1 MKSFQALFIEKEEQ
15 DTSLHFRDTTI
26 DELPENDVTIEVHYS
41 GINYKDGLA
50 VLPDGKIVSEYPFIP
65 GIDASGVVVETKSDR
80 FQVGDEVIVTS
91 YDFGVSY
98 FGGYS
103 EFIRV
108 PADWVVLLPAGLSL
122 KEAMIL
128 GTAGFTAA
136 LSVDALEFSGVGVT
150 PTDGKIAVSGATGGV
165 GSLSSAIL
173 SKRNY
178 QVVASSNKADAAEFL
193 QKFGV
198 SEVVTREAFQPEKIR
213 ALDKQLFAGAID
225 CVGGKPLAYLLTAVQ
240 YGGAVT
246 TCGMSAGGKLDTTV
260 FPFILRGIQ
269 LFGIDSVLCPMPKRE
284 RIWNRLA
291 TDYKLANLNELATEI
306 PFSEL
311 PTALHQV
318 MNGGVTGRYLVKIK

>member
-65 GIDASGVVVETKSDR
+65 GIDASGVVVESKSDR
-80 FQVGDEVIVTS
+80 FHVGDEVIVTS

-108 PADWVVLLPAGLSL
+108 PAEWVVPLPAGLSL

-136 LSVDALEFSGVGVT
+136 LSVDALEFSGVT
-150 PTDGKIAVSGATGGV
+150 PADGKIAVSGATGGV

-269 LFGIDSVLCPMPKRE
+269 LAGIDSVLCPMPKRE

-291 TDYKLANLNELATEI
+291 TDYKLANLDELATEI

>member
-108 PADWVVLLPAGLSL
+108 PADWVVPLPAGLSL

-136 LSVDALEFSGVGVT
+136 LSVDALEFSGVT

-291 TDYKLANLNELATEI
+291 TDYKLANLDELATEI

-311 PTALHQV
+311 PTALHHV

>member
-65 GIDASGVVVETKSDR
+65 GIDASGVVVESKSDR

-108 PADWVVLLPAGLSL
+108 PAEWVVPLPAGLSL

-136 LSVDALEFSGVGVT
+136 LSVDALEFSGVT

-284 RIWNRLA
+284 SIWNRLA

>member
-1 MKSFQALFIEKEEQ
+1 MKSFQALFIEKEQEN
-15 DTSLHFRDTTI
+15 TSLHFRETNIDT
-26 DELPENDVTIEVHYS
+26 LPENDVIIEVHYS

-50 VLPDGKIVSEYPFIP
+50 VLPDGKIVSKYPFIP
-65 GIDASGVVVETKSDR
+65 GIDASGVVVESKSER
-80 FQVGDEVIVTS
+80 FQSGDKVIVTS

-103 EFIRV
+103 EYIRV
-108 PADWVVLLPAGLSL
+108 PAEWIVPLPAGLSL

-136 LSVDALEFSGVGVT
+136 LSVDALEFSGVT
-150 PTDGKIAVSGATGGV
+150 PDAGKIAVSGAAGGV
-165 GSLSSAIL
+165 GSLSAAIL
-173 SKRNY
+173 TKRNY
-178 QVVASSNKADAAEFL
+178 QVVASSNKADAKEFL
-193 QKFGV
+193 QKLGV
-198 SEVVTREAFQPEKIR
+198 SEVVSREAFQPEKIR

-225 CVGGKPLAYLLTAVQ
+225 CVGGKPLAYLLTAVR

-246 TCGMSAGGKLDTTV
+246 TCGMSAGGKIDTTV

-291 TDYKLANLNELATEI
+291 TDFKLANLDELATEI
-306 PFSEL
+306 PFSKL

-318 MNGGVTGRYLVKIK
+318 MNGGVTGRYLVRIK

>member
-41 GINYKDGLA
+41 SINYKDGLA

-65 GIDASGVVVETKSDR
+65 GIDASGVVVESKSDR

-108 PADWVVLLPAGLSL
+108 PAEWVVPLPAGLSL

-136 LSVDALEFSGVGVT
+136 LSVDALEFSGVT

-291 TDYKLANLNELATEI
+291 TDYKLVNLDELATEI

>member
-1 MKSFQALFIEKEEQ
+1 MKSFQALFIEKEA
-15 DTSLHFRDTTI
+15 DNTSLHFKETTL
-26 DELPENDVTIEVHYS
+26 DNLPENEVTIEVHYS

-50 VLPDGKIVSEYPFIP
+50 VLPEGKIVNQYPFIP
-65 GIDASGVVVETKSDR
+65 GIDASGVVIESKSDR

-108 PADWVVLLPAGLSL
+108 PAEWVVPLPQGLSL

-136 LSVDALEFSGVGVT
+136 LSVDALESSGVRPET
-150 PTDGKIAVSGATGGV
+150 GKIAVSGATGGV
-165 GSLSSAIL
+165 GSLSTAIL
-173 SKRNY
+173 AKRGFS
-178 QVVASSNKADAAEFL
+178 VVASSGKKDAKDFL

-198 SEVVTREAFQPEKIR
+198 SEVVSREAFQPEKIR
-213 ALDKQLFAGAID
+213 ALDKQLYAGAID
-225 CVGGKPLAYLLTAVQ
+225 CVGGKPLSYLLTAVQ

-260 FPFILRGIQ
+260 FPFILRGVQ
-269 LFGIDSVLCPMPKRE
+269 LLGIDSVLCPMQKRTQ
-284 RIWNRLA
+284 IWQRLA
-291 TDYKLANLNELATEI
+291 TDFKLANLDELATEI
-306 PFSEL
+306 NFQTL
-311 PTALHQV
+311 PEALHQV

>member
-50 VLPDGKIVSEYPFIP
+50 VLPDGKIVSDYPFIP
-65 GIDASGVVVETKSDR
+65 GIDASGVVVESKSDR

-108 PADWVVLLPAGLSL
+108 PAEWVVPLPAGLSL

-136 LSVDALEFSGVGVT
+136 LSVDALEFSGVT

-284 RIWNRLA
+284 SIWNRLA

>member
-1 MKSFQALFIEKEEQ
+1 MKSFQALFIEKEA
-15 DTSLHFRDTTI
+15 DNTSLHFRETTL
-26 DELPENDVTIEVHYS
+26 DNLPENEVTIEVHYS

-50 VLPDGKIVSEYPFIP
+50 VLPEGKIVNQYPFIP
-65 GIDASGVVVETKSDR
+65 GIDASGVVIESKSDR

-108 PADWVVLLPAGLSL
+108 PAEWVVPLPQGLSL

-136 LSVDALEFSGVGVT
+136 LSVDALESSGVRPET
-150 PTDGKIAVSGATGGV
+150 GKIAVSGATGGV
-165 GSLSSAIL
+165 GSLSTAIL
-173 SKRNY
+173 AKRGFY
-178 QVVASSNKADAAEFL
+178 VVASSGKKDAKDFL

-198 SEVVTREAFQPEKIR
+198 SEVVSREAFQPEKIR
-213 ALDKQLFAGAID
+213 ALDKQLYAGAID
-225 CVGGKPLAYLLTAVQ
+225 CVGGKPLSYLLTAVQ

-260 FPFILRGIQ
+260 FPFILRGVQ
-269 LFGIDSVLCPMPKRE
+269 LLGIDSVLCPMQKRTQ
-284 RIWNRLA
+284 IWQRLA
-291 TDYKLANLNELATEI
+291 TDFKLANLEELATEI
-306 PFSEL
+306 NFQTL
-311 PTALHQV
+311 PEALHQV

>member
-108 PADWVVLLPAGLSL
+108 PADWVVPLPAGLSL

-136 LSVDALEFSGVGVT
+136 LSVDTLEFSGVT

>member
-65 GIDASGVVVETKSDR
+65 GIDASGVVVESKSDR

-108 PADWVVLLPAGLSL
+108 PAEWVVPLPAGLSL

-136 LSVDALEFSGVGVT
+136 LSVDALEFSGVT

-284 RIWNRLA
+284 SIWNRLA
-291 TDYKLANLNELATEI
+291 TDYKLVNLDELATEI

>member
-1 MKSFQALFIEKEEQ
+1 MKSFQALFIEKEA
-15 DTSLHFRDTTI
+15 DNTSLHFRETTL
-26 DELPENDVTIEVHYS
+26 DNLPKNEVTIEVHYS

-50 VLPDGKIVSEYPFIP
+50 VLPEGKIVNQYPFIP
-65 GIDASGVVVETKSDR
+65 GIDASGVVIESKSDR

-108 PADWVVLLPAGLSL
+108 PAEWVVPLPQGLSL

-136 LSVDALEFSGVGVT
+136 LSVDALESSGVRPET
-150 PTDGKIAVSGATGGV
+150 GKIAVSGATGGV
-165 GSLSSAIL
+165 GSLSTAIL
-173 SKRNY
+173 AKRGFS
-178 QVVASSNKADAAEFL
+178 VVASSGKKDAKDFL

-198 SEVVTREAFQPEKIR
+198 SEVVSREAFQPEKIR
-213 ALDKQLFAGAID
+213 ALDKQLYAGAID
-225 CVGGKPLAYLLTAVQ
+225 CVGGKPLSYLLTAVQ

-260 FPFILRGIQ
+260 FPFILRGVQ
-269 LFGIDSVLCPMPKRE
+269 LLGIDSVLCPMQKRTQ
-284 RIWNRLA
+284 IWQRLA
-291 TDYKLANLNELATEI
+291 TDFKLANLDELATEI
-306 PFSEL
+306 NFQTL
-311 PTALHQV
+311 PEALHQV

>member
-1 MKSFQALFIEKEEQ
+1 MKSFQALFIEKEA
-15 DTSLHFRDTTI
+15 DNTSLHFRETTL
-26 DELPENDVTIEVHYS
+26 DNLPENEVTIDVHYS

-50 VLPDGKIVSEYPFIP
+50 VLPEGKIVNQYPFIP
-65 GIDASGVVVETKSDR
+65 GIDASGVVIESKSDR

-108 PADWVVLLPAGLSL
+108 PAEWVVPLPQGLSL

-136 LSVDALEFSGVGVT
+136 LSVDALESSGVRPET
-150 PTDGKIAVSGATGGV
+150 GKIAVSGATGGV
-165 GSLSSAIL
+165 GSLSTAIL
-173 SKRNY
+173 AKRGFS
-178 QVVASSNKADAAEFL
+178 VVASSGKKDAKDLL

-198 SEVVTREAFQPEKIR
+198 SEVVSREAFQPEKIR
-213 ALDKQLFAGAID
+213 ALDKQLYAGAID
-225 CVGGKPLAYLLTAVQ
+225 CVGGKPLSYLLTAVQ

-260 FPFILRGIQ
+260 FPFILRGVQ
-269 LFGIDSVLCPMPKRE
+269 LLGIDSVLCPMQKRTQ
-284 RIWNRLA
+284 IWQRLA
-291 TDYKLANLNELATEI
+291 TDFKLANLDELATEI
-306 PFSEL
+306 NFQTL
-311 PTALHQV
+311 PEALHQV

>member
-1 MKSFQALFIEKEEQ
+1 MKSFQALFIEKEA
-15 DTSLHFRDTTI
+15 DNTSLHFRETTL
-26 DELPENDVTIEVHYS
+26 DNLPENEVTIEVHYS

-50 VLPDGKIVSEYPFIP
+50 VLPEGKIVNQYPFIP
-65 GIDASGVVVETKSDR
+65 GIDASGVVIESKSDR

-108 PADWVVLLPAGLSL
+108 PAEWVVPLPQGLSL

-136 LSVDALEFSGVGVT
+136 LSIDALESSGVRPET
-150 PTDGKIAVSGATGGV
+150 GKIAVSGATGGV
-165 GSLSSAIL
+165 GSLSTAIL
-173 SKRNY
+173 AKRGFS
-178 QVVASSNKADAAEFL
+178 VVASSGKKDAKDFL

-198 SEVVTREAFQPEKIR
+198 SEVVSREAFQPEKIR
-213 ALDKQLFAGAID
+213 ALDKQLYAGAID
-225 CVGGKPLAYLLTAVQ
+225 CVGGKPLSYLLTAVQ

-260 FPFILRGIQ
+260 FPFILRGVQ
-269 LFGIDSVLCPMPKRE
+269 LLGIDSVLCPMQKRTQ
-284 RIWNRLA
+284 IWQRLA
-291 TDYKLANLNELATEI
+291 TDFKLANLDELATEI
-306 PFSEL
+306 NFQTL
-311 PTALHQV
+311 PEALHQV

>member
-65 GIDASGVVVETKSDR
+65 GIDASGVVVESKSDR
-80 FQVGDEVIVTS
+80 LQVGDEVIVTS

-108 PADWVVLLPAGLSL
+108 PAEWVVPLPAGLSL

-136 LSVDALEFSGVGVT
+136 LSVDALEFSGVT

-269 LFGIDSVLCPMPKRE
+269 LFGIDSVLCPMSKRE
-284 RIWNRLA
+284 SIWNRLA
-291 TDYKLANLNELATEI
+291 TDYKLANLDELATEI

>member
-65 GIDASGVVVETKSDR
+65 GIDASGVVVETKSYR

-108 PADWVVLLPAGLSL
+108 PAEWVVPLPAGLSL

-136 LSVDALEFSGVGVT
+136 LSVDAFEFSGVT

-198 SEVVTREAFQPEKIR
+198 SEVVSREAFQPEKIR

-291 TDYKLANLNELATEI
+291 TDYKLANLDELATEI

>member
-108 PADWVVLLPAGLSL
+108 PADWVVPLPAGLSL

-136 LSVDALEFSGVGVT
+136 LSVDALEFSGVT

-165 GSLSSAIL
+165 GSLGSAIL

>member
-1 MKSFQALFIEKEEQ
+1 MKSFQVLFIEKEEQ

-50 VLPDGKIVSEYPFIP
+50 VLPDGKIVSDYPFIP
-65 GIDASGVVVETKSDR
+65 GIDASGVVVESKSDR

-108 PADWVVLLPAGLSL
+108 PAEWVVPLPAGLSL

-136 LSVDALEFSGVGVT
+136 LSVDALEFSGVT

-284 RIWNRLA
+284 SIWNRLA

>member
-1 MKSFQALFIEKEEQ
+1 MKSFQALFIEKEA
-15 DTSLHFRDTTI
+15 DNTSLHFRETTL
-26 DELPENDVTIEVHYS
+26 DNLPENEVTIEVHYS

-50 VLPDGKIVSEYPFIP
+50 VLPEGKIVNQYPFIP
-65 GIDASGVVVETKSDR
+65 GIDASGVVIESKSDR

-108 PADWVVLLPAGLSL
+108 PAEWVVPLPQGLSL

-136 LSVDALEFSGVGVT
+136 LSVDALESSGVRPET
-150 PTDGKIAVSGATGGV
+150 GKIAVNGATGGV
-165 GSLSSAIL
+165 GSLSTAIL
-173 SKRNY
+173 AKRGFS
-178 QVVASSNKADAAEFL
+178 VVASSGKKDAKDFL
-193 QKFGV
+193 QKFGA
-198 SEVVTREAFQPEKIR
+198 SEVVSREAFQPEKIR
-213 ALDKQLFAGAID
+213 ALDKQLYAGAID
-225 CVGGKPLAYLLTAVQ
+225 CVGGKPLSYLLTAVQ

-260 FPFILRGIQ
+260 FPFILRGVQ
-269 LFGIDSVLCPMPKRE
+269 LLGIDSVLCPMQKRTQ
-284 RIWNRLA
+284 IWQRLA
-291 TDYKLANLNELATEI
+291 TDFKLANLDELATEI
-306 PFSEL
+306 NFQTL
-311 PTALHQV
+311 PEALHQV

>member
-65 GIDASGVVVETKSDR
+65 GIDASGVVVESKSDR

-108 PADWVVLLPAGLSL
+108 PAEWVVPLPAGLSL

-136 LSVDALEFSGVGVT
+136 LSVDALEFSGVT

-225 CVGGKPLAYLLTAVQ
+225 CVGGNPLAYLLTAVQ

-269 LFGIDSVLCPMPKRE
+269 LFGIDSVLCPMSKRE
-284 RIWNRLA
+284 SIWNRLA

>member
-26 DELPENDVTIEVHYS
+26 DKLPENDVTIEVHYS

-108 PADWVVLLPAGLSL
+108 PADWVVPLPAGLSL

-136 LSVDALEFSGVGVT
+136 LSVDALEFSGVT

-291 TDYKLANLNELATEI
+291 TDYKLANLDELATEI

>member
-1 MKSFQALFIEKEEQ
+1 MKSFQALFIEKEA
-15 DTSLHFRDTTI
+15 DNTSLHFRETTL
-26 DELPENDVTIEVHYS
+26 DNLPENEVTIEVHYS

-50 VLPDGKIVSEYPFIP
+50 VLPDGKIVNEYPFIP
-65 GIDASGVVVETKSDR
+65 GIDASGVVVESTSDR
-80 FQVGDEVIVTS
+80 FQAGDHVLVTS

-108 PADWVVLLPAGLSL
+108 PAEWVVPLPTGLSL

-128 GTAGFTAA
+128 GTAGVTAA
-136 LSVDALEFSGVGVT
+136 LSVDALESSDVT
-150 PTDGKIAVSGATGGV
+150 PAAGKIAVSGATGGV

-173 SKRNY
+173 AKRGFT
-178 QVVASSNKADAAEFL
+178 VVASSGKSDAQAFL
-193 QKFGV
+193 KKLGV
-198 SEVVTREAFQPEKIR
+198 SEVVPREAFQPEKIR
-213 ALDKQLFAGAID
+213 ALDKQLYAGAID
-225 CVGGKPLAYLLTAVQ
+225 CVGGKPLSYLLTAVQ

-269 LFGIDSVLCPMPKRE
+269 LFGIDSVLCPMSKRI
-284 RIWNRLA
+284 RIWERLA
-291 TDYKLANLNELATEI
+291 TDFNIAHLDELVTEI
-306 PFSEL
+306 TFQEL
-311 PTALHQV
+311 PEALHQV

>member
-1 MKSFQALFIEKEEQ
+1 MKSFQALFIEKEA
-15 DTSLHFRDTTI
+15 DNTSLHFRDTTL
-26 DELPENDVTIEVHYS
+26 DNLPENEVTIEVHYS

-50 VLPDGKIVSEYPFIP
+50 VLPEGKIVNQYPFIP
-65 GIDASGVVVETKSDR
+65 GIDASGVVIESKSNR

-108 PADWVVLLPAGLSL
+108 PAEWVVPLPQGLSL

-136 LSVDALEFSGVGVT
+136 LSVDALESSGVRPET
-150 PTDGKIAVSGATGGV
+150 GKIAVSGATGGV
-165 GSLSSAIL
+165 GSLSTAIL
-173 SKRNY
+173 AKRGFS
-178 QVVASSNKADAAEFL
+178 VVASSGKKDAKDFL

-198 SEVVTREAFQPEKIR
+198 SEVVSREAFQPEKIR
-213 ALDKQLFAGAID
+213 ALDKQLYAGAID
-225 CVGGKPLAYLLTAVQ
+225 CVGGKPLSYLLTAVQ

-246 TCGMSAGGKLDTTV
+246 TCGMSAGSKLDTTV
-260 FPFILRGIQ
+260 FPFILRGVQ
-269 LFGIDSVLCPMPKRE
+269 LLGIDSVLCPMQKRTQ
-284 RIWNRLA
+284 IWQRLA
-291 TDYKLANLNELATEI
+291 TDFKLANLDELATEI
-306 PFSEL
+306 NFQTL
-311 PTALHQV
+311 PEALHQV

>member
-1 MKSFQALFIEKEEQ
+1 MKSFQALFIEKEQEN
-15 DTSLHFRDTTI
+15 TSLHFRETNIDT
-26 DELPENDVTIEVHYS
+26 LPENDVIIEVHYS

-50 VLPDGKIVSEYPFIP
+50 VLPDGKIVSKYPFIP
-65 GIDASGVVVETKSDR
+65 GIDASGVVVESKSER
-80 FQVGDEVIVTS
+80 FQSGDKVIVTS

-103 EFIRV
+103 EYIRV
-108 PADWVVLLPAGLSL
+108 PAEWIVPLPAGLSL

-136 LSVDALEFSGVGVT
+136 LSVDALEFSGVT
-150 PTDGKIAVSGATGGV
+150 PDAGKIAVSGATGGV
-165 GSLSSAIL
+165 GSLSAAIL
-173 SKRNY
+173 TKRNY
-178 QVVASSNKADAAEFL
+178 QVVASSNKADAKEFL
-193 QKFGV
+193 QKLGV
-198 SEVVTREAFQPEKIR
+198 SEVVSREAFQPEKIR

-225 CVGGKPLAYLLTAVQ
+225 CVGGKPLAYLLTAVR

-291 TDYKLANLNELATEI
+291 TDFKLANLDELATEI
-306 PFSEL
+306 PFSKL

-318 MNGGVTGRYLVKIK
+318 MNGGVTGRYLVRIK

>member
-1 MKSFQALFIEKEEQ
+1 MKSFQALFIEKEA
-15 DTSLHFRDTTI
+15 DNTSLHFRETTL
-26 DELPENDVTIEVHYS
+26 DNLPENEVTIEVHYS

-50 VLPDGKIVSEYPFIP
+50 VLPEGKIVNQYPFIP
-65 GIDASGVVVETKSDR
+65 GIDASGVVIESKSDR

-108 PADWVVLLPAGLSL
+108 PAEWVVPLPQGLSL

-136 LSVDALEFSGVGVT
+136 LSVDALESSGVRPET
-150 PTDGKIAVSGATGGV
+150 GKIAVSGATGGV
-165 GSLSSAIL
+165 GSLSTAIL
-173 SKRNY
+173 AKRGFS
-178 QVVASSNKADAAEFL
+178 VVASSGKKDAKDFL

-198 SEVVTREAFQPEKIR
+198 SEVVSREAFQPEKIR
-213 ALDKQLFAGAID
+213 ALDKQLYAGAID
-225 CVGGKPLAYLLTAVQ
+225 CVGGKPLSYLLTAVQ

-260 FPFILRGIQ
+260 FPFILRGVQ
-269 LFGIDSVLCPMPKRE
+269 LLGIDSVLCPMQKRTQ
-284 RIWNRLA
+284 IWQRLA
-291 TDYKLANLNELATEI
+291 TDFKLANLDELATEI
-306 PFSEL
+306 NFQTL
-311 PTALHQV
+311 PEALHQV

>member
-1 MKSFQALFIEKEEQ
+1 MKSFQALFIEKEQEKI
-15 DTSLHFRDTTI
+15 SLHFRETSI
-26 DELPENDVTIEVHYS
+26 DQLPENDVLIEVHYS

-50 VLPDGKIVSEYPFIP
+50 VLPDGKIVRSYPFIP
-65 GIDASGVVVETKSDR
+65 GIDASGVVVESKSAL

-98 FGGYS
+98 FGGYG

-108 PADWVVLLPAGLSL
+108 PAEWVVPLPVGLSL

-136 LSVDALEFSGVGVT
+136 LSVDALEFSGVT
-150 PTDGKIAVSGATGGV
+150 PEDGKIAVSGATGGV

-178 QVVASSNKADAAEFL
+178 QVVAASNKADAKEFL

-198 SEVVTREAFQPEKIR
+198 SEVVSREAFQPEKVR

-225 CVGGKPLAYLLTAVQ
+225 CVGGKSLAYLLTAIQ

-246 TCGMSAGGKLDTTV
+246 TCGMSAGGKLDSTV
-260 FPFILRGIQ
+260 YPFILRGIQ
-269 LFGIDSVLCPMPKRE
+269 LFGIDSVLCPMPKRK

-291 TDYKLANLNELATEI
+291 TDFSLTNLDELATEI
-306 PFSEL
+306 SFTDL
-311 PTALHQV
+311 PTALHQI
-318 MNGGVTGRYLVKIK
+318 MNGGITGRYLVKIK

>member
-1 MKSFQALFIEKEEQ
+1 MKSFQALFIEKEA
-15 DTSLHFRDTTI
+15 DNTSLHFRETTL
-26 DELPENDVTIEVHYS
+26 DNLPENEVTIEVHYS

-50 VLPDGKIVSEYPFIP
+50 VLPEGKIVNQYPFIP
-65 GIDASGVVVETKSDR
+65 GIDASGVVIESKSDR

-91 YDFGVSY
+91 YDFGVIY

-108 PADWVVLLPAGLSL
+108 PAEWVVPLPQGLSL

-136 LSVDALEFSGVGVT
+136 LSVDALESSGVRPET
-150 PTDGKIAVSGATGGV
+150 GKIAVSGATGGV
-165 GSLSSAIL
+165 GSLSTAIL
-173 SKRNY
+173 AKRGFS
-178 QVVASSNKADAAEFL
+178 VVASSGKKDAKDFL

-198 SEVVTREAFQPEKIR
+198 SEVVSREAFQPEKIR
-213 ALDKQLFAGAID
+213 ALDKQLYAGAID
-225 CVGGKPLAYLLTAVQ
+225 CVGGKPLSYLLTAVQ

-260 FPFILRGIQ
+260 FPFILRGVQ
-269 LFGIDSVLCPMPKRE
+269 LLGIDSVLCPMQKRTQ
-284 RIWNRLA
+284 IWQRLA
-291 TDYKLANLNELATEI
+291 TDFKLANLEELATEI
-306 PFSEL
+306 NFQTL
-311 PTALHQV
+311 PEALHQV

>member
-1 MKSFQALFIEKEEQ
+1 MKSFQALFIEKEA
-15 DTSLHFRDTTI
+15 DNTSLHFRETTL
-26 DELPENDVTIEVHYS
+26 DNLPENEVTIEVHYS

-50 VLPDGKIVSEYPFIP
+50 VLPEGKIVNQYPFIP
-65 GIDASGVVVETKSDR
+65 GIDASGVVIESKSGR

-108 PADWVVLLPAGLSL
+108 PAEWVVPLPQGLSL

-136 LSVDALEFSGVGVT
+136 LSVDALESSGVRPET
-150 PTDGKIAVSGATGGV
+150 GKIAVSGATGGV
-165 GSLSSAIL
+165 GSLSTAIL
-173 SKRNY
+173 AKRGFS
-178 QVVASSNKADAAEFL
+178 VVASSGKKDAKDFL

-198 SEVVTREAFQPEKIR
+198 SEVVSREAFQPEKIR
-213 ALDKQLFAGAID
+213 ALDKQLYAGAID
-225 CVGGKPLAYLLTAVQ
+225 CVGGKPLSYLLTAVQ

-260 FPFILRGIQ
+260 FPFILRGVQ
-269 LFGIDSVLCPMPKRE
+269 LLGIDSVLCPMQKRTQ
-284 RIWNRLA
+284 IWQRLA
-291 TDYKLANLNELATEI
+291 TDFKLANLEELATEI
-306 PFSEL
+306 NFQTL
-311 PTALHQV
+311 PEALHQV

>member
-1 MKSFQALFIEKEEQ
+1 MKSFQALFIEKEA
-15 DTSLHFRDTTI
+15 DNTSLHFRDTTL
-26 DELPENDVTIEVHYS
+26 DNLPENEVTIEVHYS

-50 VLPDGKIVSEYPFIP
+50 VLPEGKIVNQYPFIP
-65 GIDASGVVVETKSDR
+65 GIDASGVVIESKSDR

-108 PADWVVLLPAGLSL
+108 PAEWVVPLPQGLSL

-136 LSVDALEFSGVGVT
+136 LSVDALESSGVRPET
-150 PTDGKIAVSGATGGV
+150 GKIAVSGATGGV
-165 GSLSSAIL
+165 GSLSTAIL
-173 SKRNY
+173 AKRGFS
-178 QVVASSNKADAAEFL
+178 VVASSRKKDAKDFL

-198 SEVVTREAFQPEKIR
+198 SEVVSREAFQPEKIR
-213 ALDKQLFAGAID
+213 ALDKQLYAGAID
-225 CVGGKPLAYLLTAVQ
+225 CVGGKPLSYLLTAVQ

-260 FPFILRGIQ
+260 FPFILRGVQ
-269 LFGIDSVLCPMPKRE
+269 LLGIDSVLCPMQKRTQ
-284 RIWNRLA
+284 IWQRLA
-291 TDYKLANLNELATEI
+291 TDFKLANLDELATEI
-306 PFSEL
+306 NFQTL
-311 PTALHQV
+311 PEALHQV

>member
-1 MKSFQALFIEKEEQ
+1 MKSFQALFIEKEA
-15 DTSLHFRDTTI
+15 DNTSLHFRETTL
-26 DELPENDVTIEVHYS
+26 DNLPENEVTIEVHYS

-50 VLPDGKIVSEYPFIP
+50 VLPEGKIVNQYPFIP
-65 GIDASGVVVETKSDR
+65 GIDASGVVIESKSDR

-108 PADWVVLLPAGLSL
+108 PAEWVVPLPQGLSL

-136 LSVDALEFSGVGVT
+136 LSVDALESSGVRPET
-150 PTDGKIAVSGATGGV
+150 GKIAVSGATGGV
-165 GSLSSAIL
+165 GSLSTAIL
-173 SKRNY
+173 AKRGFS
-178 QVVASSNKADAAEFL
+178 VVASSGKKDAKDFL
-193 QKFGV
+193 QKFGA
-198 SEVVTREAFQPEKIR
+198 SEVVSREAFQPEKIR
-213 ALDKQLFAGAID
+213 ALDKQLYAGAID
-225 CVGGKPLAYLLTAVQ
+225 CVGGKPLSYLLTAVQ

-260 FPFILRGIQ
+260 FPFILRGVQ
-269 LFGIDSVLCPMPKRE
+269 LLGIDSVLCPMQKRTQ
-284 RIWNRLA
+284 IWQRLA
-291 TDYKLANLNELATEI
+291 TDFKLANLEELATEI
-306 PFSEL
+306 NFQTL
-311 PTALHQV
+311 PEALNQV

>member
-1 MKSFQALFIEKEEQ
+1 MKSFQALFIEKEA
-15 DTSLHFRDTTI
+15 DNTSLHFRETTL
-26 DELPENDVTIEVHYS
+26 DNLPENEVTIEVHYS

-50 VLPDGKIVSEYPFIP
+50 VLSEGKIVNQYPFIP
-65 GIDASGVVVETKSDR
+65 GIDASGVVIESKSDR

-108 PADWVVLLPAGLSL
+108 PAEWVVPLPQDLSL

-136 LSVDALEFSGVGVT
+136 LSVDALESSGVRPET
-150 PTDGKIAVSGATGGV
+150 GKIAVSGATGGV
-165 GSLSSAIL
+165 GSLSTAIL
-173 SKRNY
+173 AKRGFS
-178 QVVASSNKADAAEFL
+178 VVASSGKKDAKDFL

-198 SEVVTREAFQPEKIR
+198 SEVVSREAFQPEKIR
-213 ALDKQLFAGAID
+213 ALDKQLYAGAID
-225 CVGGKPLAYLLTAVQ
+225 CVGGKPLSYLLTAVQ

-260 FPFILRGIQ
+260 FPFILRGVQ
-269 LFGIDSVLCPMPKRE
+269 LLGIDSVLCPMQKRTQ
-284 RIWNRLA
+284 IWQRLA
-291 TDYKLANLNELATEI
+291 TDFKLANLDELATEI
-306 PFSEL
+306 NFQTL
-311 PTALHQV
+311 PEALHQV

>member
-26 DELPENDVTIEVHYS
+26 DKLPENDVTIEVHYS

-108 PADWVVLLPAGLSL
+108 PADWVVPLPAGLSL

-136 LSVDALEFSGVGVT
+136 LSVDALEFSGVT

>member
-1 MKSFQALFIEKEEQ
+1 MKSFQALFIEKEA
-15 DTSLHFRDTTI
+15 DNTSLHFRETTL
-26 DELPENDVTIEVHYS
+26 ENLPENEVTIEVHYS

-50 VLPDGKIVSEYPFIP
+50 VLPEGKIVNQYPFIP
-65 GIDASGVVVETKSDR
+65 GIDASGVVIESKSDR

-108 PADWVVLLPAGLSL
+108 PAEWVVPLPQGLSL

-136 LSVDALEFSGVGVT
+136 LSVDALESSGVRPET
-150 PTDGKIAVSGATGGV
+150 GKIAVSGATGGV
-165 GSLSSAIL
+165 GSLSTAIL
-173 SKRNY
+173 AKRGFS
-178 QVVASSNKADAAEFL
+178 VVASSGKKDAKDFL

-198 SEVVTREAFQPEKIR
+198 SEVVSREAFQPEKIR
-213 ALDKQLFAGAID
+213 ALDKQLYAGAID
-225 CVGGKPLAYLLTAVQ
+225 CVGGKPLSYLLTAVQ

-260 FPFILRGIQ
+260 FPFILRGVQ
-269 LFGIDSVLCPMPKRE
+269 LLGIDSVLCPMQKRTQ
-284 RIWNRLA
+284 IWQRLA
-291 TDYKLANLNELATEI
+291 TDFKLANLDELATEI
-306 PFSEL
+306 NFQTL
-311 PTALHQV
+311 PEALHQV

>member
-1 MKSFQALFIEKEEQ
+1 MKSFQALFIEKEA
-15 DTSLHFRDTTI
+15 DNTSLHFRETTL
-26 DELPENDVTIEVHYS
+26 DNLPENEVTIEVHYS

-50 VLPDGKIVSEYPFIP
+50 VLPEGKIVNQYPFIP
-65 GIDASGVVVETKSDR
+65 GIDASGVVIESKSNR

-108 PADWVVLLPAGLSL
+108 PAEWVVPLPQGLSL

-136 LSVDALEFSGVGVT
+136 LSVDALESSGVRPET
-150 PTDGKIAVSGATGGV
+150 GKIAVSGATGGV
-165 GSLSSAIL
+165 GSLSTAIL
-173 SKRNY
+173 AKRGFS
-178 QVVASSNKADAAEFL
+178 VVASSGKKDAKDFL

-198 SEVVTREAFQPEKIR
+198 SEVVSREAFQPEKIR
-213 ALDKQLFAGAID
+213 ALDKQLYAGAID
-225 CVGGKPLAYLLTAVQ
+225 CVGGKPLSYLLTAVQ

-260 FPFILRGIQ
+260 FPFILRGVQ
-269 LFGIDSVLCPMPKRE
+269 LLGIDSVLCPMQKRTQ
-284 RIWNRLA
+284 IWQRLA
-291 TDYKLANLNELATEI
+291 TDFKLANLDELATEI
-306 PFSEL
+306 NFQIL
-311 PTALHQV
+311 PEALHQV

>member
-26 DELPENDVTIEVHYS
+26 DELPGNDVTIEVHYS

-108 PADWVVLLPAGLSL
+108 PADWVVPLPAGLSL

-136 LSVDALEFSGVGVT
+136 LSVDALEFSGVT

-291 TDYKLANLNELATEI
+291 TDYKLANLDELATEI

>member
-1 MKSFQALFIEKEEQ
+1 MKSFQALFIEKEA
-15 DTSLHFRDTTI
+15 DNTSLHFRETTI
-26 DELPENDVTIEVHYS
+26 DNLPENEVTIEVHYS

-65 GIDASGVVVETKSDR
+65 GIDASGVVTHSKSDR

-108 PADWVVLLPAGLSL
+108 PADWVVPLPDGLSL

-136 LSVDALEFSGVGVT
+136 LSVDALEFSGVT
-150 PTDGKIAVSGATGGV
+150 PDAGKIAVSGATGGV

-173 SKRNY
+173 AKRGY
-178 QVVASSNKADAAEFL
+178 SVVASSGKKDAKEFL
-193 QKFGV
+193 EKFGV
-198 SEVVTREAFQPEKIR
+198 SEVVSREAFQPEKLR
-213 ALDKQLFAGAID
+213 ALDKQLYAGAID

-246 TCGMSAGGKLDTTV
+246 TCGMSAGGKLYTTV

-291 TDYKLANLNELATEI
+291 TDFKLTNLESLVTEVA
-306 PFSEL
+306 FSEL
-311 PTALHQV
+311 PEALHQV